1 MRIPPIN
8 RISVRFHSVVG
19 FQLPFIYRVDVH
31 INFFISEHTPLD
43 LLNRWTANKVD
54 AVVVAVE

>member
-8 RISVRFHSVVG
+8 HFSVMFHSVVG
-19 FQLPFIYRVDVH
+19 FPLPFVYRVDFH
-31 INFFISEHTPLD
+31 IDFFISEHTPMD

-54 AVVVAVE
+54 AVVVGVE